1 MPQSQLSDS
10 YFGKISK

>member
-10 YFGKISK
+10 YFGKIS